1 MKKFLLFI
9 LINIFLICNANAITL
24 IEAIKEAYDNNPK
37 LNAERENLKISK
49 ENINISKSNFLPTV
63 TISGYKSAENTSKLT
78 NRSGEDASKD
88 DVNPLQTSIL
98 VEQKLYDQSRK
109 PDLEKNEIGL
119 EIARLKLKKV
129 EQEIIYESVEAYTN
143 LVLNN
148 KKLEINLLNVSLL
161 ERQVETDRA
170 RLEKGEINLTDVAQS
185 EASLA
190 GANAKLIQVRNDI
203 VTSKLIYEK
212 TIGKINNSE
221 EVNESYVFKYKLPN
235 NLKEANIISKQF
247 SPELNIVK
255 LELEQAN
262 KDVAIAKSDLSPSA
276 TLSFQATQTDDTS
289 STYDES
295 DKETLKATVSWPF
308 SLGGKNL
315 SSLRKNKSLR
325 DQKALLLEDAKRSN
339 ETSVSSAWSNFK
351 SSKSLL
357 NSIRVQVKASEI
369 ANEGISIEYESGLGR
384 STLDVIQSNSILLD
398 AKNNLATS
406 QRNHFLSQYKLLLAL
421 GQLTALNLSLN

>member
-78 NRSGEDASKD
+78 NRSGGDASKD

-203 VTSKLIYEK
+203 VTSKL
-212 TIGKINNSE
+212 S
-221 EVNESYVFKYKLPN
+221 
-235 NLKEANIISKQF
+235 
-247 SPELNIVK
+247 
-255 LELEQAN
+255 
-262 KDVAIAKSDLSPSA
+262 
-276 TLSFQATQTDDTS
+276 
-289 STYDES
+289 
-295 DKETLKATVSWPF
+295 
-308 SLGGKNL
+308 
-315 SSLRKNKSLR
+315 
-325 DQKALLLEDAKRSN
+325 
-339 ETSVSSAWSNFK
+339 
-351 SSKSLL
+351 
-357 NSIRVQVKASEI
+357 
-369 ANEGISIEYESGLGR
+369 
-384 STLDVIQSNSILLD
+384 
-398 AKNNLATS
+398 
-406 QRNHFLSQYKLLLAL
+406 
-421 GQLTALNLSLN
+421 

>member
-78 NRSGEDASKD
+78 NRSGEDVSKD

-339 ETSVSSAWSNFK
+339 KTLVSSAWSNFK

-357 NSIRVQVKASEI
+357 NSIKVQVKAAEI

>member
-9 LINIFLICNANAITL
+9 LINVFLVCNVNAISL
-24 IEAIKEAYDNNPK
+24 IDALKEAYKNNPK
-37 LNAERENLKISK
+37 LNAERENLKISN
-49 ENINISKSNFLPTV
+49 ENINISKSNFLPTI

-129 EQEIIYESVEAYTN
+129 EQEIIYESVEAYTD

-148 KKLEINLLNVSLL
+148 KKLKINLLNVSLL

-339 ETSVSSAWSNFK
+339 EALVSSAWSNFK

-398 AKNNLATS
+398 AKNNLAIS

>member
-78 NRSGEDASKD
+78 NRSGEDANKD

-295 DKETLKATVSWPF
+295 DKEILKATVSWPF

-315 SSLRKNKSLR
+315 SNLRKNKSLR

>member
-9 LINIFLICNANAITL
+9 LINVFLVCNANAISL
-24 IEAIKEAYDNNPK
+24 IDALKEAYNNNPK
-37 LNAERENLKISK
+37 LNAERENLKISN

-78 NRSGEDASKD
+78 NRSGEDASKE

-98 VEQKLYDQSRK
+98 IEQKLYDQSRK

-119 EIARLKLKKV
+119 EIAKLKLKKA
-129 EQEIIYESVEAYTN
+129 EQEIIYESVEVYTD

-148 KKLEINLLNVSLL
+148 KKLKINLLNVSLL
-161 ERQVETDRA
+161 ERQIETDRA
-170 RLEKGEINLTDVAQS
+170 RLEKGEINLTDLAQS

-203 VTSKLIYEK
+203 VTSKLNYEK
-212 TIGKINNSE
+212 TVGKLNSNE
-221 EVNESYVFKYKLPN
+221 NVNESYEFKYKLPN
-235 NLKEANIISKQF
+235 SLKEASEISKQF
-247 SPELNIVK
+247 NPEINIVK

-262 KDVAIAKSDLSPSA
+262 KDVSIAKSDLSPSA
-276 TLSFQATQTDDTS
+276 TLSFQATQTDDIS
-289 STYDES
+289 STYDERN
-295 DKETLKATVSWPF
+295 KEILKATISWPI

-315 SSLRKNKSLR
+315 SGLKKSKSLR
-325 DQKALLLEDAKRSN
+325 NQKMLLLEDAKRFN
-339 ETSVSSAWSNFK
+339 ETLVSSAWSNFK

-357 NSIRVQVKASEI
+357 NSIRVQVKAAEI

-398 AKNNLATS
+398 AKNSLATA
-406 QRNHFLSQYKLLLAL
+406 QRNHLLSQYKLLLAL
-421 GQLTALNLSLN
+421 GQLTALNLGFN

>member
-88 DVNPLQTSIL
+88 DVSPLQTSIL

-339 ETSVSSAWSNFK
+339 EALVSSAWSNFK

-384 STLDVIQSNSILLD
+384 STLDVIQSNSILLG

>member
-1 MKKFLLFI
+1 MKFFFLFI

-88 DVNPLQTSIL
+88 DVSPLQTSIL

-119 EIARLKLKKV
+119 EIAGLKLKKV

-148 KKLEINLLNVSLL
+148 KKLKINLLNVSLL

-308 SLGGKNL
+308 SLGGKNV

-325 DQKALLLEDAKRSN
+325 DQKALLLEDAERSN
-339 ETSVSSAWSNFK
+339 ETFVSSAWSNFK

-357 NSIRVQVKASEI
+357 NSIKVQVKAAEI

>member
-295 DKETLKATVSWPF
+295 HKETLKATVSWPF

-339 ETSVSSAWSNFK
+339 EALVSSAWSNFK

>member
-88 DVNPLQTSIL
+88 DVSPLQTSIL

-339 ETSVSSAWSNFK
+339 EALVSSAWSNFK

-357 NSIRVQVKASEI
+357 NSIRAQVKAAEI

>member
-88 DVNPLQTSIL
+88 DVNSLQTSIL

>member
-88 DVNPLQTSIL
+88 DVNSLQTSIL

-339 ETSVSSAWSNFK
+339 EALVSSAWSNFK

-357 NSIRVQVKASEI
+357 NSIRVQVKAAEI

>member
-78 NRSGEDASKD
+78 NRSGEDANKD

-148 KKLEINLLNVSLL
+148 KKLAINLLNVSLL

-170 RLEKGEINLTDVAQS
+170 RLEKGGINLTDVAQS

-308 SLGGKNL
+308 SLGGKNV

-339 ETSVSSAWSNFK
+339 KTLVSSAWSNFK

-398 AKNNLATS
+398 AKNNLTTS

>member
-129 EQEIIYESVEAYTN
+129 EQEIIYESVEAYTD

-148 KKLEINLLNVSLL
+148 KKLKINLLNVSLL

-339 ETSVSSAWSNFK
+339 EALVSSAWSNFK

-357 NSIRVQVKASEI
+357 NSIRVQVKAAEI

>member
-88 DVNPLQTSIL
+88 DVNPLQISIL

-203 VTSKLIYEK
+203 VTSKLIYEQ

-339 ETSVSSAWSNFK
+339 KTLVSSAWSNFK

-357 NSIRVQVKASEI
+357 NSIKVQVKAAEI

>member
-295 DKETLKATVSWPF
+295 DKETLKATISWPF
-308 SLGGKNL
+308 SLGGKNV

-339 ETSVSSAWSNFK
+339 EALVSSAWSNFK

-421 GQLTALNLSLN
+421 GQLTALNLNLN

>member
-88 DVNPLQTSIL
+88 DVNPLQISIL

-119 EIARLKLKKV
+119 EIAKLKLKKV

-148 KKLEINLLNVSLL
+148 KKLKINLLNVSLL

-203 VTSKLIYEK
+203 VTSKLIYEQ

-247 SPELNIVK
+247 SPELNIAK

-295 DKETLKATVSWPF
+295 DKEILKATISWPF
-308 SLGGKNL
+308 SLGGKNV

-339 ETSVSSAWSNFK
+339 ETLVSSAWSNFK

-357 NSIRVQVKASEI
+357 NSIKVQVKAAEI

-398 AKNNLATS
+398 AKNNLTTS
-406 QRNHFLSQYKLLLAL
+406 QRNHFLSQYKLLLTL

>member
-203 VTSKLIYEK
+203 VTSKLIYEQ

-295 DKETLKATVSWPF
+295 DKETLKATISWPF
-308 SLGGKNL
+308 SLGGKNV

-339 ETSVSSAWSNFK
+339 KTLVSSAWSNFK

-384 STLDVIQSNSILLD
+384 STLEVIQSNSILLD

>member
-88 DVNPLQTSIL
+88 DVSPLQTSIL

-129 EQEIIYESVEAYTN
+129 EQEIIYESVEAYTD

-148 KKLEINLLNVSLL
+148 KKLKINLLNVSLL

-247 SPELNIVK
+247 NPELSIAK

-308 SLGGKNL
+308 SLGGKNV

-339 ETSVSSAWSNFK
+339 ETLVSSAWSNFK

>member
-1 MKKFLLFI
+1 MKKLLLFI
-9 LINIFLICNANAITL
+9 LINIFFICNANAITL
-24 IEAIKEAYDNNPK
+24 IEALKEAYNNNPK

>member
-88 DVNPLQTSIL
+88 DVNPLQISIL

-119 EIARLKLKKV
+119 EIAKLKLKKV

-148 KKLEINLLNVSLL
+148 KKLKINLLNVSLL

-203 VTSKLIYEK
+203 VTSKLIYEQ

-247 SPELNIVK
+247 SPELNIAK

-295 DKETLKATVSWPF
+295 DKETLKATISWPF
-308 SLGGKNL
+308 SLGGKNV

-339 ETSVSSAWSNFK
+339 ETLVSSAWSNFK

-357 NSIRVQVKASEI
+357 NSIKVQVKAAEI

-398 AKNNLATS
+398 AKNNLTTS
-406 QRNHFLSQYKLLLAL
+406 QRNHFLSQYKLLLTL

>member
-129 EQEIIYESVEAYTN
+129 EQEIIYESVEAYTD

-148 KKLEINLLNVSLL
+148 KKLKINLLNVSLL

-339 ETSVSSAWSNFK
+339 EALVSSAWSNFK

>member
-339 ETSVSSAWSNFK
+339 EALVSSAWSNFK

-357 NSIRVQVKASEI
+357 NSIRVQVKAAEI

>member
-88 DVNPLQTSIL
+88 DVNQLQISIL

-119 EIARLKLKKV
+119 EIAKLKLKKV
-129 EQEIIYESVEAYTN
+129 EQEIIYESVEAYTD

-148 KKLEINLLNVSLL
+148 KKLKINLLNVSLL

-203 VTSKLIYEK
+203 VTSKLIYEQ

-235 NLKEANIISKQF
+235 NLKEANIISNQF
-247 SPELNIVK
+247 SPELNIAK

-295 DKETLKATVSWPF
+295 DKETLKATISWPF
-308 SLGGKNL
+308 SLGGKNV

-339 ETSVSSAWSNFK
+339 ETLVSSAWSNFK

-357 NSIRVQVKASEI
+357 NSIKVQVKAAEI

-398 AKNNLATS
+398 AKNNLTTS
-406 QRNHFLSQYKLLLAL
+406 QRNHFLSQYKLLLTL

>member
-78 NRSGEDASKD
+78 NRSGKDASKD
-88 DVNPLQTSIL
+88 DVNPLQISIL

-247 SPELNIVK
+247 SPELNIAK

-295 DKETLKATVSWPF
+295 DKETLKATISWPF
-308 SLGGKNL
+308 SLGGKNV

-339 ETSVSSAWSNFK
+339 KTLVSSAWSNFK

-357 NSIRVQVKASEI
+357 NSIRIQVKASEI

-398 AKNNLATS
+398 AKNNLTTS
-406 QRNHFLSQYKLLLAL
+406 QRNHFLSQYKLLLTL

>member
-88 DVNPLQTSIL
+88 DVNSLQTSIL

-339 ETSVSSAWSNFK
+339 EALVSSAWSNFK

>member
-78 NRSGEDASKD
+78 NRSGGDASKD

-129 EQEIIYESVEAYTN
+129 EQEIIYESVEAYTD

-148 KKLEINLLNVSLL
+148 KKLKINLLNVSLL

-339 ETSVSSAWSNFK
+339 EALVSSAWSNFK

>member
-1 MKKFLLFI
+1 MKNFFLFI

-339 ETSVSSAWSNFK
+339 EALVSSAWSNFK

>member
-88 DVNPLQTSIL
+88 DVSPLQTSIL

-308 SLGGKNL
+308 SLGGKNV

-339 ETSVSSAWSNFK
+339 EALVSSAWSNFK

>member
-88 DVNPLQTSIL
+88 DVSPLQTSIL

-308 SLGGKNL
+308 SLGGKNV

-325 DQKALLLEDAKRSN
+325 DQKALLLEDAERSN
-339 ETSVSSAWSNFK
+339 ETFVSSAWSNFK

-357 NSIRVQVKASEI
+357 NSIRAQVKAAEI

>member
-295 DKETLKATVSWPF
+295 DKEILKATVSWPF

-339 ETSVSSAWSNFK
+339 KTLVSSAWSNFK

>member
-78 NRSGEDASKD
+78 NRSGGDASKD

-339 ETSVSSAWSNFK
+339 EALVSSAWSNFK

>member
-308 SLGGKNL
+308 SLGGKNV

-325 DQKALLLEDAKRSN
+325 DQKALLLEDAERSN
-339 ETSVSSAWSNFK
+339 ETFVSSAWSNFK

-357 NSIRVQVKASEI
+357 NSIRAQVKAAEI

>member
-339 ETSVSSAWSNFK
+339 KTLVSSAWSNFK

-357 NSIRVQVKASEI
+357 NSIRVQVKAAEI

>member
-212 TIGKINNSE
+212 TIGKISDSE

-295 DKETLKATVSWPF
+295 DKEILKATVSWPF

-357 NSIRVQVKASEI
+357 NSIRAQVKASEI

>member
-98 VEQKLYDQSRK
+98 IEQKLYDQSRK

-295 DKETLKATVSWPF
+295 DKETLKATISWPF
-308 SLGGKNL
+308 SLGGKNV

-339 ETSVSSAWSNFK
+339 EALVSSAWSNFK

-357 NSIRVQVKASEI
+357 NSIRVQVKAAEI

-384 STLDVIQSNSILLD
+384 STLEVIQSNSILLD

>member
-88 DVNPLQTSIL
+88 DVNSLQTSIL

-119 EIARLKLKKV
+119 KIARLKLKKV

-295 DKETLKATVSWPF
+295 DKEILKATVSWPF

-339 ETSVSSAWSNFK
+339 KTLVSSAWSNFK

-357 NSIRVQVKASEI
+357 NSIRVQVKAAEI

>member
-9 LINIFLICNANAITL
+9 LMNIFLICNANAITL

-78 NRSGEDASKD
+78 NRSGDDASKN

-129 EQEIIYESVEAYTN
+129 EQEIIYESVEAYTD

-148 KKLEINLLNVSLL
+148 KKLKINLLNVSLL

-170 RLEKGEINLTDVAQS
+170 RLEKGEINLTDLAQS

-295 DKETLKATVSWPF
+295 DKETLKATISWPF
-308 SLGGKNL
+308 SLGGKNV

-339 ETSVSSAWSNFK
+339 EALVSSAWSNFK